1 MHKKNEWGPQPET
14 VKDFRVIAY
23 VANSLEDPVAVMEF
37 QDNYQRQ
44 VSSLVQLENVWKL
57 RVEVQSTN
65 GLDHAR
71 IFEIRCC

>member
-1 MHKKNEWGPQPET
+1 M
-14 VKDFRVIAY
+14 AY
-23 VANSLEDPVAVMEF
+23 VANSLEDPILVMDCT
-37 QDNYQRQ
+37 DNYQRQ
-44 VSSLVQLENVWKL
+44 VTSHVQLENVWKL